1 MTEDSPTQVLDFMTS
16 KIFFDVA
23 KVSIKSEKLTPLGK
37 NILCN
42 EAFFFFFGRKPA
54 ALYGFLRHL
63 KPTNSHLPPVGW
75 GQPAKPCEIS
85 A

>member
-42 EAFFFFFGRKPA
+42 EAF
-54 ALYGFLRHL
+54 
-63 KPTNSHLPPVGW
+63 
-75 GQPAKPCEIS
+75 
-85 A
+85 